1 MHLVYK
7 RYCVVQKLPRYDE
20 SEMCYMRRKVAHKQ
34 CPRTPLNT
42 QLKLVNQC
50 AFSSVSNEKILCLFS
65 EIIPS
70 IGF

>member
-1 MHLVYK
+1 MYK
-7 RYCVVQKLPRYDE
+7 QYYVVQKLPRYDE
-20 SEMCYMRRKVAHKQ
+20 SEVRYMRRKVAHKQ

-50 AFSSVSNEKILCLFS
+50 AFSSVSNEKNIVSFLS

-70 IGF
+70 IVF